1 MNKFEFIE
9 EKDNVRNITLYFTKQ
24 NGHFVFPSMH
34 MDKEKAYEY
43 FLSISNV
50 KPNNEETVLY
60 TVLTP

>member
-9 EKDNVRNITLYFTKQ
+9 EKDNLRNLTLYFTKH
-24 NGHFVFPSMH
+24 NGDFVFHSMH
-34 MDKEKAYEY
+34 LDREKAYEY

-50 KPNNEETVLY
+50 KPSSEETVLY